1 MRSTLWLA
9 LIFVCFLISETQAQC
24 SGINRIQCSTAAPTV
39 VGNSISCTPPANQG
53 GRRNFEVTNMI
64 AGATYRLSNCGSGFD
79 TQMTVRDASGT
90 FVAFNDDN
98 GPACTGTA
106 ASIDFTP
113 TTTGDYRIHLN
124 RYNCATT
131 NNLNGDIVVTLLSTS
146 SGPANDDC
154 GTATSLS
161 VSPTSTCVTLTAG
174 DSSTAT
180 ESISAIS
187 CGGFTGNSDD
197 DVWYSFV
204 ATATNHDITARP
216 GTLSD
221 LVVDLR
227 SGACDGTNID
237 CADNTTGANDEVIN
251 ATGLSIGTTY
261 YVRVYSYGGAANA
274 GTFDICV
281 TTPIVIPSND
291 DCANAI
297 ALGVSPTDT
306 CVTSASGT
314 TENATQSI
322 AAINCGGTTGDADDD
337 VWYSFVATAF
347 EHDITVT
354 PGTLSNAVI
363 DLRSGACTGTN
374 IDCADI
380 TGGTSSEVINATGL
394 TLGATYYVRV
404 YSRGSN
410 TSQQGTFDICVTTP
424 PQPPLNDDCSNATAL
439 TVSGTTCTTSVSGT
453 TELATQSIAAI
464 SCNAATGDAN
474 DDVWYSFTATAA
486 NHDITVTSGTLT
498 NAVIDL
504 RSGACTGTNI
514 DCADAT
520 TGTNNEVLNATGL
533 SIGTTYY
540 VRVYSFGSTGN
551 EGTFDI
557 CVTTPIVPPANDD
570 CTNATLL
577 GVSPSNTC
585 VTSVS
590 GTTVDATQS
599 IAAISCNGF
608 TGNADDDV
616 WYSFIATATSH
627 DITVTPGT
635 LSDAVLDL
643 RSGACNGTNITCA
656 DNTTGSNAE
665 VINATGLSIGTTY
678 YVRVYSYGGTGNGTF
693 DICVTTPVIIPG
705 PCQPTTDTPG
715 TMYIDEVAFL
725 GTLEDV
731 TNAGSGF
738 STGYQDFTGLS
749 TISRQVEGEGI
760 NVYVEAPFRCT
771 WKAWVDWNQDDVFDE
786 TTEEVYN
793 SNFISTTT
801 TTFGFVIPLGTT
813 PGDYRIRIRNY
824 TGFDYSL
831 FDYNNSY
838 DFDPCEDF
846 NDTGTTIDELG
857 EAEDYLFTVEPFC
870 DALIDTITDGET
882 CGTGTVDL
890 SVTGTGTPSVTEYRW
905 YDAETGGSLVAT
917 TLTGD
922 WTTPSLSATTTYY
935 VTAYNGTCESW
946 VREPI
951 VAKFNPIPTV
961 TITPDV
967 SNRVVCGE
975 NDMLEISVSGD
986 VEDVF
991 LIDED
996 FESGG
1001 LGAFSNVII
1010 IDNGATINA
1019 RSAWQNQTS
1028 TFVPA
1033 EEVWF
1038 PAISSGFGS
1047 DQFVICNSDV
1057 GADGFGTSYITH
1069 NALQSTASYDTTDY
1083 VNLTLS
1089 FDCYYSHYLDDGTGG
1104 ADDYFT
1110 VEVSTDGT
1118 NWTALTADIIADVGI
1133 GTKFDNLSYDL
1144 STYINEL
1151 TLSVRIRFYAV
1162 WSDGVA
1168 VDNVQLF
1175 GDKDV
1180 TAVDWT
1186 TTPANIIDLYID
1198 TDNDNIGDT
1207 PYVSGSYETVYAMP
1221 TLAQLEE
1228 ADYSFTIDANL
1239 ANGCG
1244 AVSSNFNVTNNT
1256 RVFDSAADAW
1266 GTAANWAQN
1275 IVPTSDDCVIIKD
1288 NGLMVDTQATG
1299 NGLARNI
1306 TVKNGGY
1313 LELATG
1319 SSITVT
1325 DWINVESGGTLHVRD
1340 GANLIQVTDVT
1351 SNNNTGEIEMDRTAV
1366 GVNTLDYIYWSSPV
1380 EDFEVTDVSPGT
1392 SPGLIFQWQPTV
1404 AGNGLG
1410 NYGEWQSASGTMG
1423 IGNGYIIRGISG
1435 TSIANTAEFGGVPN
1449 NGIINTTVTRGTYTG
1464 VDYPGA
1470 GGTNATNLD
1479 DNWNLVGNP
1488 YPSAIS
1494 ADAFIAA
1501 NASVI
1506 TDDTNPS
1513 TITGT
1518 VYLWRHLSTPS
1529 NAYGDPFYSDYL
1541 YNYNENDYIQ
1551 YNSTG
1556 SNPVGFNGNIA
1567 AGQAF
1572 FVLMDDA
1579 APASSMIQ
1587 FNNSM
1592 RGVAYTNDQFY
1603 RSSDDE
1609 VGQFENNSE
1618 STTTIEKHR
1627 IWLDIISPDNSAASS
1642 LIGYITGASNEQD
1655 RLFDG
1660 NNLSDAPTH
1669 IYSLI
1674 GEEKMAIQGRAVPFD
1689 QQDEVPLG
1697 VKIAQS
1703 GNYTIAINA
1712 LDGLFETTDQKI
1724 YLEDLYTDM
1733 IHDLKLTPYDFYSEG
1748 GDFEDRFILKYVKT
1762 NDNTLDLEEFNSNTG
1777 IVITTNENQIKVHAY
1792 NSQIEAITIH
1802 DILGKRLLDRKNI
1815 SEEVYDITNLKPTNS
1830 TLIVKV
1836 VLENGKQK
1844 IQKVIY

>member
-1 MRSTLWLA
+1 MTLIA
-9 LIFVCFLISETQAQC
+9 VCLFCVVASAQC
-24 SGINRIQCSTAAPTV
+24 AGINNNACTTAAPTV
-39 VGNSISCTPPANQG
+39 VGNSITCTPPANQG
-53 GRRNFEVTNMI
+53 GRRNFQVTNMI
-64 AGATYRLSNCGSGFD
+64 AGATYRLSNCGSGYD

-90 FVAFNDDN
+90 SVAYNDDN

-131 NNLNGDIVVTLLSTS
+131 NNLNGDIVVTLITAAPVTPL
-146 SGPANDDC
+146 NDDC
-154 GTATSLS
+154 ANATSLS
-161 VSPTSTCVTLTAG
+161 VSPTSTCVTLTSG
-174 DSSTAT
+174 DSTNAT
-180 ESISAIS
+180 QSIAALT
-187 CGGFTGNSDD
+187 CNGFTGNADD

-204 ATATNHDITARP
+204 ATATDHDITVSP
-216 GTLSD
+216 GTIND

-227 SGACDGTNID
+227 SGTCNATSID
-237 CADNTTGANDEVIN
+237 CADNTTGGNDEVIN
-251 ATGLSIGTTY
+251 ATGLTIGSTY
-261 YVRVYSYGGAANA
+261 YIRVFSYGGAGND

-281 TTPIVIPSND
+281 TTPVIIPSND

-297 ALGVSPTDT
+297 SLGVSPTGV
-306 CVTSASGT
+306 CATSATGT
-314 TENATQSI
+314 TENATQSL
-322 AAINCGGTTGDADDD
+322 AAITCNGSTGNADDD

-354 PGTLSNAVI
+354 PGTIRNVVI
-363 DLRSGACTGTN
+363 DLRSGACNGTN
-374 IDCADI
+374 IDCADN
-380 TGGTSSEVINATGL
+380 TGGANAEVLNATGL
-394 TLGATYYVRV
+394 TIGTTYYVRV
-404 YSRGSN
+404 YSRGNASRA
-410 TSQQGTFDICVTTP
+410 GTFDICVTTP
-424 PQPPLNDDCSNATAL
+424 PQPPLNDDCSNATVL
-439 TVSGTTCTTSVSGT
+439 TVSADTCTTSISGT

-474 DDVWYSFTATAA
+474 DDVWYSFTATATD
-486 NHDITVTSGTLT
+486 HDITVTPGTLT

-520 TGTNNEVLNATGL
+520 TGTNAEVLNASGL
-533 SIGTTYY
+533 TIGTTYY

-557 CVTTPIVPPANDD
+557 CVTTPIIPPVNDD
-570 CTNATLL
+570 CASATSLS
-577 GVSPSNTC
+577 VSPNNTC
-585 VTSVS
+585 ITSVT
-590 GTTVDATQS
+590 GTTIDASQS
-599 IAAISCNGF
+599 IAAFSCGGF

-616 WYSFIATATSH
+616 WYSFVATATSH
-627 DITVTPGT
+627 DITATPGT
-635 LSDAVLDL
+635 ISDLVLDL
-643 RSGACNGTNITCA
+643 RSGACNGTNIACA
-656 DNTTGSNAE
+656 DGTTGAGLE
-665 VINATGLSIGTTY
+665 VINATGLTIGNTY
-678 YVRVYSYGGTGNGTF
+678 YVRVYSYGTSEGTF
-693 DICVTTPVIIPG
+693 DICVTTPTIVPG

-715 TMYIDEVAFL
+715 TMYIEEVAFL

-731 TNAGSGF
+731 TNTGSSF
-738 STGYQDFTGLS
+738 STGYQDFTGLP
-749 TISRQVEGEGI
+749 TLARQVEGEGV

-801 TTFGFVIPLGTT
+801 TTFGFIIPLGTAA
-813 PGDYRIRIRNY
+813 GDYRIRVRNY
-824 TGFDYSL
+824 TGYDYSI
-831 FDYNNSY
+831 FDYNNSH
-838 DFDPCEDF
+838 DFNPCENF
-846 NDTGTTIDELG
+846 VDTGSTIDQYG
-857 EAEDYLFTVEPFC
+857 EAEDYLFTVEPYC
-870 DALIDTITDGET
+870 DAIIDTITEGET
-882 CGTGTVDL
+882 CGPGTVNL
-890 SVTGTGTPSVTEYRW
+890 SVTGSGTPFITQYRW
-905 YDAETGGSLVAT
+905 YDAETGGNLVAT
-917 TLTGD
+917 TLTGN
-922 WTTPSLSATTTYY
+922 WTTPSISATTTYY
-935 VTAYNGTCESW
+935 VTAFNGFCESW

-951 VAKFNPIPTV
+951 TAKFNPIPTV
-961 TITPDV
+961 TITPDIN
-967 SNRVVCGE
+967 NRVVCGE

-996 FESGG
+996 FESGD
-1001 LGAFSNVII
+1001 LGVFSNII
-1010 IDNGATINA
+1010 LNDNGAAINA

-1028 TFVPA
+1028 TFVPS

-1038 PAISSGFGS
+1038 PAISSGFGN

-1057 GADGFGTSYITH
+1057 GADGGGNSYITH
-1069 NALQSTASYDTTDY
+1069 NALQSTTSYDTTDY
-1083 VNLTLS
+1083 VNLAFS
-1089 FDCYYSHYLDDGTGG
+1089 FDCYYSHYLEDGNGG

-1144 STYINEL
+1144 SAYINQP
-1151 TLSVRIRFYAV
+1151 TVSVRIRFYAV
-1162 WSDGVA
+1162 WSDGIA
-1168 VDNVQLF
+1168 VDNVKLF

-1186 TTPANIIDLYID
+1186 TTPAGIIDLYID
-1198 TDNDNIGDT
+1198 TDNDNIGDA

-1228 ADYSFTIDANL
+1228 ANYSFTIDANL

-1256 RVFDSAADAW
+1256 RIFDSTIDGW
-1266 GTAANWAQN
+1266 GNASNWSQG

-1288 NGLMVDTQATG
+1288 NGMAIDTRTSG

-1306 TVKNGGY
+1306 TVKNGAY
-1313 LELATG
+1313 LEMDSG
-1319 SSITVT
+1319 SSLTVT
-1325 DWINVESGGTLHVRD
+1325 DWINVEAGGTIHMSD
-1340 GANLIQVTDVT
+1340 GANLIQVTDVVT
-1351 SNNNTGEIEMDRTAV
+1351 NNNTGEINMDRTV
-1366 GVNTLDYIYWSSPV
+1366 TGLNGFDYIYWSSAV
-1380 EDFEVTDVSPGT
+1380 EGFDVADVSPGT
-1392 SPGLIFQWQPTV
+1392 ASYLIYQWTATV
-1404 AGNGLG
+1404 SGNGVG
-1410 NYGEWQSASGTMG
+1410 NYGEWQSASGNMD
-1423 IGNGYIIRGISG
+1423 IGTGYIIRGLSG
-1435 TSIANTAEFGGVPN
+1435 TSVANTAEFVGRPN
-1449 NGIINTTVTRGTYTG
+1449 NGIINTPVSRGTYTG
-1464 VDYPGA
+1464 VDYPGG
-1470 GGTNATNLD
+1470 GGTVATALD

-1529 NAYGDPFYSDYL
+1529 DLYADPFYNGYA
-1541 YNYNENDYIQ
+1541 YNYNEDDYIQ

-1556 SNPVGFNGNIA
+1556 SNPIGFNGNIA

-1579 APASSMIQ
+1579 APTSSTIQ

-1603 RSSDDE
+1603 RAGEDPTD
-1609 VGQFENNSE
+1609 VGQFENDGENAV
-1618 STTTIEKHR
+1618 IEKHR
-1627 IWLDIISPDNSAASS
+1627 IWLDIIASDNKASS
-1642 LIGYITGASNEQD
+1642 ILIGYITGASNDKD

-1660 NNLSDAPTH
+1660 DNLSDAPTH
-1669 IYSLI
+1669 MYSI
-1674 GEEKMAIQGRAVPFD
+1674 VDNTEMSIQGRSLPFQD
-1689 QQDEVPLG
+1689 TDEVPLG
-1697 VKIAQS
+1697 IQIAQS

-1712 LDGLFETTDQKI
+1712 LDGLFENTNQDI
-1724 YLEDLYTDM
+1724 YLEDLYTGE
-1733 IHDLKLTPYDFYSEG
+1733 IHDLRTAPYSFYSENG
-1748 GDFEDRFILKYVKT
+1748 NYADRFVLKYLAPSAS
-1762 NDNTLDLEEFNSNTG
+1762 TLDIEEFNSNTG

-1792 NSQIEAITIH
+1792 KSQIADITIH
-1802 DILGKRLLDRKNI
+1802 DILGKRLIDRKDIN
-1815 SEEVYDITNLKPTNS
+1815 EEVYNITNLRQTNS
-1830 TLIVKV
+1830 ALIIKVTLK
-1836 VLENGKQK
+1836 NGKQK